1 MITLNLSNKTIYLS
15 NNTVNTISKDDY
27 TSLEKSLLLA
37 DNLNIMFDG
46 RSILSFNTSD
56 GLLVLDDTILTYSI
70 LDKKGDLGGQVFSSN
85 NSSVNM
91 AKLTNTDNEDFYS
104 ILTMISSNVTDVAD
118 KVHIL
123 IVNDYETYADEVE
136 KLKDR
141 FEKDLY
147 FVAVK

>member
-1 MITLNLSNKTIYLS
+1 MITLNMSDKTIYLS
-15 NNTVNTISKDDY
+15 NNTVNTISKEEY

-56 GLLVLDDTILTYSI
+56 GLLVLDDTILTYSV

-91 AKLTNTDNEDFYS
+91 AKLTNTGNEDFYS
-104 ILTMISSNVTDVAD
+104 VLTMISSNVTDIAD

>member
-1 MITLNLSNKTIYLS
+1 MITLNMSDKTIYLS
-15 NNTVNTISKDDY
+15 NNTVNTISREDY

-70 LDKKGDLGGQVFSSN
+70 LDKKGDLGGQVFSSK
-85 NSSVNM
+85 NSTVNM
-91 AKLTNTDNEDFYS
+91 AKLTNTDKKDFYS
-104 ILTMISSNVTDVAD
+104 VLTMISSNVTDMSD
-118 KVHIL
+118 KLHIL
-123 IVNDYETYADEVE
+123 IIDDYDTYADEVE

-141 FEKDLY
+141 LEKDLY
-147 FVAVK
+147 YLVVK

>member
-1 MITLNLSNKTIYLS
+1 MITLNMSDKTIYLS
-15 NNTVNTISKDDY
+15 NNTINTISREDY

-70 LDKKGDLGGQVFSSN
+70 LDKKGDLGGQVFSSK
-85 NSSVNM
+85 NSTVNM
-91 AKLTNTDNEDFYS
+91 AKLTNTDKKDFYS
-104 ILTMISSNVTDVAD
+104 VLTMISSNVTDMSD
-118 KVHIL
+118 KLHIL
-123 IVNDYETYADEVE
+123 IIDDYDTYADEVE

-141 FEKDLY
+141 LEKDLY
-147 FVAVK
+147 YLVVK